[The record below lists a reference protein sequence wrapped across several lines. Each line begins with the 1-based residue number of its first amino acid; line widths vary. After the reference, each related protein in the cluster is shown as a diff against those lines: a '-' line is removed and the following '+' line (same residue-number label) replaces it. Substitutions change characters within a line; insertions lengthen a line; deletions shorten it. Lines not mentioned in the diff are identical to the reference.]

1 MRYLLK
7 IMRLLCRQQPG
18 YAWRLV
24 AVSIV
29 TGVAPLI
36 NIFIPR
42 LIIDELLGAQRTAWL
57 LSLTLGLAIGNL
69 VMMML
74 DSLLTNRIALMMNI
88 ADAHAK
94 EILAE
99 KALRIPL
106 SESERKTNLDLLER
120 ARFGIYH
127 LNNLD
132 ATMKKLGGSL
142 VSLLS
147 VLVIVLM
154 GSPLLAFLILA
165 INFPTL
171 YCLKKIKYLEA
182 DNAER
187 SAPENR
193 AFSYF
198 THLAIDYRY
207 AKDLKLYDGI
217 SLMMEKAQTN
227 MDRILKIN
235 HAYFTKIGFWNGIVG
250 SLVELQSVAIFAVL
264 GIRLLLKQITVG
276 TFTMLY
282 SAGRQMGRALNNI
295 LQSTNELMT
304 VNLHIKPLV
313 EYLELPESDDDLP
326 PQAVV
331 HNDKSK
337 DEENRTALD
346 EDIRRCIEQIED
358 GVHEWRIEHLSFK
371 YPTGDELVL
380 DDCSFEIRSGER
392 IALVGT
398 NGAGKTTL
406 VKLLCRYYEQQS
418 GSITLNGVDIRRIP
432 LHLYNAILSP
442 TFQDFRLFAF
452 QIAENISC
460 KAFDKMTSDDEQR
473 TVDAVDKLGLKE
485 WVSGLP
491 YGVNTYHSST
501 LSDDGV
507 LPSGG
512 QAQKIALAR
521 SLAHAGPFVI
531 MDEPTAALDPKS
543 EEEIFHQMLTLSEHT
558 TSLFISHRLSSTRYA
573 DRILV
578 LDRGRIVE
586 QGSHRELLANGRLYA
601 RMYEAQAALYR

>member
-1 MRYLLK
+1 
-7 IMRLLCRQQPG
+7 
-18 YAWRLV
+18 
-24 AVSIV
+24 
-29 TGVAPLI
+29 
-36 NIFIPR
+36 
-42 LIIDELLGAQRTAWL
+42 
-57 LSLTLGLAIGNL
+57 
-69 VMMML
+69 
-74 DSLLTNRIALMMNI
+74 
-88 ADAHAK
+88 
-94 EILAE
+94 
-99 KALRIPL
+99 
-106 SESERKTNLDLLER
+106 
-120 ARFGIYH
+120 
-127 LNNLD
+127 
-132 ATMKKLGGSL
+132 
-142 VSLLS
+142 
-147 VLVIVLM
+147 
-154 GSPLLAFLILA
+154 
-165 INFPTL
+165 
-171 YCLKKIKYLEA
+171 
-182 DNAER
+182 
-187 SAPENR
+187 
-193 AFSYF
+193 
-198 THLAIDYRY
+198 
-207 AKDLKLYDGI
+207 
-217 SLMMEKAQTN
+217 
-227 MDRILKIN
+227 
-235 HAYFTKIGFWNGIVG
+235 
-250 SLVELQSVAIFAVL
+250 
-264 GIRLLLKQITVG
+264 
-276 TFTMLY
+276 MLY

-295 LQSTNELMT
+295 LQSANELMT

-313 EYLELPESDDDLP
+313 EYLELPESSEDFTQHAVDHCDD
-326 PQAVV
+326 
-331 HNDKSK
+331 KT
-337 DEENRTALD
+337 ELD
-346 EDIRRCIEQIED
+346 EDVRRCLEQAAD
-358 GVHEWRIEHLSFK
+358 GVLEWRVEHVSFK
-371 YPTGDELVL
+371 YPTGENLVL
-380 DDCSFEIRSGER
+380 DNCSLEIHSGER

-398 NGAGKTTL
+398 NGTGKTTL

-491 YGVNTYHSST
+491 FGVNTYHSST

-578 LDRGRIVE
+578 LDQGCIVE

-601 RMYEAQAALYR
+601 RMYKAQAALYR

>member
-74 DSLLTNRIALMMNI
+74 DSLLTNRVALMMNI

-171 YCLKKIKYLEA
+171 YCLKKIKFLEA

-295 LQSTNELMT
+295 LQSANELMT

-313 EYLELPESDDDLP
+313 EYLELPESSEDFTQHAVDHCDD
-326 PQAVV
+326 
-331 HNDKSK
+331 KT
-337 DEENRTALD
+337 ELD
-346 EDIRRCIEQIED
+346 EDVRRCLEQAAD
-358 GVHEWRIEHLSFK
+358 GVLEWRVEHVSFK
-371 YPTGDELVL
+371 YPTGENLVL
-380 DDCSFEIRSGER
+380 DNCSLKIHSGER

-491 YGVNTYHSST
+491 FGVNTYHSST

-578 LDRGRIVE
+578 LDQGCIVE

-601 RMYEAQAALYR
+601 RMYKAQAALYR

>member
-74 DSLLTNRIALMMNI
+74 DSLLTNRVALMMNI

-171 YCLKKIKYLEA
+171 YCLKKIKFLEA

-217 SLMMEKAQTN
+217 SLMTEKAQTN

-295 LQSTNELMT
+295 LQSANELMT

-313 EYLELPESDDDLP
+313 EYLELPESSEDFTQHAVDHCDD
-326 PQAVV
+326 
-331 HNDKSK
+331 KT
-337 DEENRTALD
+337 ELD
-346 EDIRRCIEQIED
+346 EDVRRCLEQAAD
-358 GVHEWRIEHLSFK
+358 GVLEWRVEHVSFK
-371 YPTGDELVL
+371 YPTGENLVL
-380 DDCSFEIRSGER
+380 DNCSLKIHSGER

-578 LDRGRIVE
+578 LDQGCIVE

-601 RMYEAQAALYR
+601 RMYKAQAALYR

>member
-74 DSLLTNRIALMMNI
+74 DSLLTNRVALMMNI

-106 SESERKTNLDLLER
+106 SESERKKNLDLLER

-165 INFPTL
+165 INFPAL

-295 LQSTNELMT
+295 LQSANELMT

-313 EYLELPESDDDLP
+313 EYLELPESSEDFTQHAVDHCDD
-326 PQAVV
+326 
-331 HNDKSK
+331 KT
-337 DEENRTALD
+337 ELD
-346 EDIRRCIEQIED
+346 EDVRRCLEQAAD
-358 GVHEWRIEHLSFK
+358 GVLEWRVEHVSFK
-371 YPTGDELVL
+371 YPTGENLVL
-380 DDCSFEIRSGER
+380 DNCSLKIHSGER

-491 YGVNTYHSST
+491 FGVNTYHSST

-578 LDRGRIVE
+578 LDQGCIVE

-601 RMYEAQAALYR
+601 RMYKAQAALYR

>member
-74 DSLLTNRIALMMNI
+74 DSLLTNRVALMMNI

-295 LQSTNELMT
+295 LQSANELMT

-313 EYLELPESDDDLP
+313 EYLELPESSEDFTQHAVDHCDD
-326 PQAVV
+326 
-331 HNDKSK
+331 KT
-337 DEENRTALD
+337 ELD
-346 EDIRRCIEQIED
+346 EDVRRCLEQAAD
-358 GVHEWRIEHLSFK
+358 GVLEWRVEHVSFK
-371 YPTGDELVL
+371 YPTGENLVL
-380 DDCSFEIRSGER
+380 DNCSLKIHSGER

-398 NGAGKTTL
+398 NGTGKTTL

-491 YGVNTYHSST
+491 FGVNTYHSST

-578 LDRGRIVE
+578 LDQGCIVE

-601 RMYEAQAALYR
+601 RMYKAQAALYR

>member
-1 MRYLLK
+1 
-7 IMRLLCRQQPG
+7 
-18 YAWRLV
+18 V

-74 DSLLTNRIALMMNI
+74 DSLLTNRVALMMNI

-171 YCLKKIKYLEA
+171 YCLKKIKFLEA

-250 SLVELQSVAIFAVL
+250 SLVELQSVIIFAVL
-264 GIRLLLKQITVG
+264 GIRLLLRQITVG

-295 LQSTNELMT
+295 LQSANELMT

-313 EYLELPESDDDLP
+313 EYLELPESSEDFTQHAVDHCDD
-326 PQAVV
+326 
-331 HNDKSK
+331 KT
-337 DEENRTALD
+337 ELD
-346 EDIRRCIEQIED
+346 EDVRRCLEQAAD
-358 GVHEWRIEHLSFK
+358 GVLEWRVEHVSFK
-371 YPTGDELVL
+371 YPTGENLVL
-380 DDCSFEIRSGER
+380 DNCSLKIHSGER

-578 LDRGRIVE
+578 LDQGCIVE

-601 RMYEAQAALYR
+601 RMYKAQAALYR

>member
-74 DSLLTNRIALMMNI
+74 DSLLTNRVALMMNI

-171 YCLKKIKYLEA
+171 YCLKKIKFLEA

-295 LQSTNELMT
+295 LQSANELMT

-313 EYLELPESDDDLP
+313 EYLELPESSEDFTQHAVDHCDD
-326 PQAVV
+326 
-331 HNDKSK
+331 KT
-337 DEENRTALD
+337 ELD
-346 EDIRRCIEQIED
+346 EDVRRCLEQAAD
-358 GVHEWRIEHLSFK
+358 GVLEWRVEHVSFK
-371 YPTGDELVL
+371 YPTGENLVL
-380 DDCSFEIRSGER
+380 DNCSLKIHSGER

-578 LDRGRIVE
+578 LDQGCIVE

-601 RMYEAQAALYR
+601 RMYKAQAALYR

>member
-74 DSLLTNRIALMMNI
+74 DSLLTNRVALMMNI

-295 LQSTNELMT
+295 LQSANELMT

-313 EYLELPESDDDLP
+313 EYLELPESSEDFTQHAVDHCDD
-326 PQAVV
+326 
-331 HNDKSK
+331 KT
-337 DEENRTALD
+337 ELD
-346 EDIRRCIEQIED
+346 EDVRRCLEQAAD
-358 GVHEWRIEHLSFK
+358 GVLEWRVEHVSFK
-371 YPTGDELVL
+371 YPTGENLVL
-380 DDCSFEIRSGER
+380 DNCSLKIHSGER

-491 YGVNTYHSST
+491 FGVNTYHSST

-578 LDRGRIVE
+578 LDQGCIVE

-601 RMYEAQAALYR
+601 RMYKAQAALYR

>member
-74 DSLLTNRIALMMNI
+74 DSLLTNRVALMMNI

-171 YCLKKIKYLEA
+171 YCLKKIKFLEA

-227 MDRILKIN
+227 MDRILRIN

-295 LQSTNELMT
+295 LQSANELMT

-313 EYLELPESDDDLP
+313 EYLELPESSEDFTQHAVDHCDD
-326 PQAVV
+326 
-331 HNDKSK
+331 KT
-337 DEENRTALD
+337 ELD
-346 EDIRRCIEQIED
+346 EDVRRCLEQAAD
-358 GVHEWRIEHLSFK
+358 GVLEWRVEHVSFK
-371 YPTGDELVL
+371 YPTGENLVL
-380 DDCSFEIRSGER
+380 DNCSLKIHSGER

-491 YGVNTYHSST
+491 FGVNTYHSST

-578 LDRGRIVE
+578 LDQGCIVE

-601 RMYEAQAALYR
+601 RMYKAQAALYR

>member
-74 DSLLTNRIALMMNI
+74 DSLLTNRVALMMNI

-250 SLVELQSVAIFAVL
+250 SLVEFQSVAIFAVL

-295 LQSTNELMT
+295 LQSANELMT

-313 EYLELPESDDDLP
+313 EYLELPESSEDFTQHAVDHCDD
-326 PQAVV
+326 
-331 HNDKSK
+331 KT
-337 DEENRTALD
+337 ELD
-346 EDIRRCIEQIED
+346 EDVRRCLEQAAD
-358 GVHEWRIEHLSFK
+358 GVLEWRVEHVSFK
-371 YPTGDELVL
+371 YPTGENLVL
-380 DDCSFEIRSGER
+380 DNCSLKIHSGER

-491 YGVNTYHSST
+491 FGVNTYHSST

-578 LDRGRIVE
+578 LDQGCIVE

-601 RMYEAQAALYR
+601 RMYKAQAALYR

>member
-74 DSLLTNRIALMMNI
+74 DSLLTNRVALMMNI

-106 SESERKTNLDLLER
+106 SESERKKNLDLLER

-165 INFPTL
+165 INFPAL

-295 LQSTNELMT
+295 LQSANELMT

-313 EYLELPESDDDLP
+313 EYLELPESSEDFTQHAVDHCDD
-326 PQAVV
+326 
-331 HNDKSK
+331 KT
-337 DEENRTALD
+337 ELD
-346 EDIRRCIEQIED
+346 EDVRRCLEQAAD
-358 GVHEWRIEHLSFK
+358 GVLEWRVEHVSFK
-371 YPTGDELVL
+371 YPTGENLVL
-380 DDCSFEIRSGER
+380 DNCSLEIHSGER

-491 YGVNTYHSST
+491 FGVNTYHSST

-578 LDRGRIVE
+578 LDQGCIVE

-601 RMYEAQAALYR
+601 RMYKAQAALYR

>member
-1 MRYLLK
+1 
-7 IMRLLCRQQPG
+7 
-18 YAWRLV
+18 V

-74 DSLLTNRIALMMNI
+74 DSLLTNRVALMMNI

-171 YCLKKIKYLEA
+171 YCLKKIKFLEA

-217 SLMMEKAQTN
+217 SLMTEKAQTN

-295 LQSTNELMT
+295 LQSANELMT

-313 EYLELPESDDDLP
+313 EYLELPESSEDFTQHAVDHCDD
-326 PQAVV
+326 
-331 HNDKSK
+331 KT
-337 DEENRTALD
+337 ELD
-346 EDIRRCIEQIED
+346 EDVRRCLEQAAD
-358 GVHEWRIEHLSFK
+358 GVLEWRVEHVSFK
-371 YPTGDELVL
+371 YPTGENLVL
-380 DDCSFEIRSGER
+380 DNCSLKIHSGER

-578 LDRGRIVE
+578 LDQGCIVE

-601 RMYEAQAALYR
+601 RMYKAQAALYR

>member
-74 DSLLTNRIALMMNI
+74 DSLLTNRVALMMNI

-165 INFPTL
+165 INFPAL

-295 LQSTNELMT
+295 LQSANELMT

-313 EYLELPESDDDLP
+313 EYLELPESSEDFTQHAVDHCDD
-326 PQAVV
+326 
-331 HNDKSK
+331 KT
-337 DEENRTALD
+337 ELD
-346 EDIRRCIEQIED
+346 EDVRRCLEQAAD
-358 GVHEWRIEHLSFK
+358 GVLEWRVEHVSFK
-371 YPTGDELVL
+371 YPTGENLVL
-380 DDCSFEIRSGER
+380 DNCSLEIHSGER

-491 YGVNTYHSST
+491 FGVNTYHSST

-578 LDRGRIVE
+578 LDQGCIVE

-601 RMYEAQAALYR
+601 RMYKAQAALYR

>member
-74 DSLLTNRIALMMNI
+74 DSLLTNRVALMMNI

-250 SLVELQSVAIFAVL
+250 SLVEFQSVAIFAVL

-295 LQSTNELMT
+295 LQSANELMT

-313 EYLELPESDDDLP
+313 EYLELPESSEDFTLHAVDHCDD
-326 PQAVV
+326 
-331 HNDKSK
+331 KT
-337 DEENRTALD
+337 ELD
-346 EDIRRCIEQIED
+346 EDVRRCLEQAAD
-358 GVHEWRIEHLSFK
+358 GVLEWRVEHVSFK
-371 YPTGDELVL
+371 YPTGENLVL
-380 DDCSFEIRSGER
+380 DNCSLKIHSGER

-491 YGVNTYHSST
+491 FGVNTYHSST

-578 LDRGRIVE
+578 LDQGCIVE

-601 RMYEAQAALYR
+601 RMYKAQAALYR

>member
-74 DSLLTNRIALMMNI
+74 DSLLTNRVALMMNI

-295 LQSTNELMT
+295 LQSANELMT

-313 EYLELPESDDDLP
+313 EYLELPESSEDFTQHAVDHCDD
-326 PQAVV
+326 
-331 HNDKSK
+331 KT
-337 DEENRTALD
+337 ELD
-346 EDIRRCIEQIED
+346 EDVRRCLEQAAD
-358 GVHEWRIEHLSFK
+358 GVLEWRVEHVSFK
-371 YPTGDELVL
+371 YPTGENLVL
-380 DDCSFEIRSGER
+380 DNCSLEIHSGER

-398 NGAGKTTL
+398 NGTGKTTL

-491 YGVNTYHSST
+491 FGVNTYHSST

-578 LDRGRIVE
+578 LDQGCIVE

-601 RMYEAQAALYR
+601 RMYKAQAALYR

>member
-74 DSLLTNRIALMMNI
+74 DSLLTNRVALMMNI

-171 YCLKKIKYLEA
+171 YCLKKIKFLEA

-217 SLMMEKAQTN
+217 SLMTEKAQTN

-295 LQSTNELMT
+295 LQSANELMT

-313 EYLELPESDDDLP
+313 EYLELPESSEDFTQHAVDHCDD
-326 PQAVV
+326 
-331 HNDKSK
+331 KT
-337 DEENRTALD
+337 ELD
-346 EDIRRCIEQIED
+346 EDVRRCLEQAAD
-358 GVHEWRIEHLSFK
+358 GVLEWRVEHVSFK
-371 YPTGDELVL
+371 YPTGENLVL
-380 DDCSFEIRSGER
+380 DNCSLKIHSGER

-491 YGVNTYHSST
+491 FGVNTYHSST

-578 LDRGRIVE
+578 LDQGCIVE

-601 RMYEAQAALYR
+601 RMYKAQAALYR

>member
-171 YCLKKIKYLEA
+171 YCLKKIKFLEA

-227 MDRILKIN
+227 MDRILRIN

-295 LQSTNELMT
+295 LQSANELMT

-313 EYLELPESDDDLP
+313 EYLELPESSEDFTQHAVDHCDD
-326 PQAVV
+326 
-331 HNDKSK
+331 KT
-337 DEENRTALD
+337 ELD
-346 EDIRRCIEQIED
+346 EDVRRCLEQAAD
-358 GVHEWRIEHLSFK
+358 GVLEWRVEHVSFK
-371 YPTGDELVL
+371 YPTGENLVL
-380 DDCSFEIRSGER
+380 DNCSLEIHSGER

-398 NGAGKTTL
+398 NGTGKTTL

-491 YGVNTYHSST
+491 FGVNTYHSST

-578 LDRGRIVE
+578 LDQGCIVE

-601 RMYEAQAALYR
+601 RMYKAQAALYR

>member
-74 DSLLTNRIALMMNI
+74 DSLLTNRVALMMNI

-171 YCLKKIKYLEA
+171 YCLKKIKFLEA

-217 SLMMEKAQTN
+217 SLMTEKAQTN

-295 LQSTNELMT
+295 LQSANELMT

-313 EYLELPESDDDLP
+313 EYLELPESSEDFTQHAVDHCDD
-326 PQAVV
+326 
-331 HNDKSK
+331 KT
-337 DEENRTALD
+337 ELD
-346 EDIRRCIEQIED
+346 EDVRRCLEQAAD
-358 GVHEWRIEHLSFK
+358 GVLEWRVEHVSFK
-371 YPTGDELVL
+371 YPTGENLVL
-380 DDCSFEIRSGER
+380 DNCSLKIHSGER

-521 SLAHAGPFVI
+521 SLAHAGSFVI

-578 LDRGRIVE
+578 LDQGCIVE

-601 RMYEAQAALYR
+601 RMYKAQAALYR

>member
-1 MRYLLK
+1 
-7 IMRLLCRQQPG
+7 
-18 YAWRLV
+18 V

-74 DSLLTNRIALMMNI
+74 DSLLTNRVALMMNI

-250 SLVELQSVAIFAVL
+250 SLVELQSVIIFAVL
-264 GIRLLLKQITVG
+264 GIRLLLRQITVG

-295 LQSTNELMT
+295 LQSANELMT

-313 EYLELPESDDDLP
+313 EYLELPESSEDFTQHAVDHCDD
-326 PQAVV
+326 
-331 HNDKSK
+331 KT
-337 DEENRTALD
+337 ELD
-346 EDIRRCIEQIED
+346 EDVRRCLEQAAD
-358 GVHEWRIEHLSFK
+358 GVLEWRVEHVSFK
-371 YPTGDELVL
+371 YPTGENLVL
-380 DDCSFEIRSGER
+380 DNCSLKIHSGER

-578 LDRGRIVE
+578 LDQGCIVE

-601 RMYEAQAALYR
+601 RMYKAQAALYR